1 MTGDYYPVSL
11 SVAGRPCLVVGGG
24 RVAARKVGGLL
35 ACGAEVHVIAPDVC
49 DDLMALTGISVERRR
64 YAAGDVT
71 GYRLVISATGD
82 PEVDGAVSADAEAA
96 GVWVNSADDP
106 EHCTFIVPSVHRD
119 GAVTIAVSTGGASPA
134 LARWLRE
141 QIAASFGEG
150 VGELAAVLARARQT
164 LKDAGVSTEAVDW
177 TALLDGPLPALV
189 LHGDLDAAQALLDQ
203 ALHPLL

>member
-11 SVAGRPCLVVGGG
+11 SVAGRLCLVVGGG
-24 RVAARKVGGLL
+24 HVAARKVGGLL
-35 ACGAEVHVIAPDVC
+35 ACGAVVHVIAPDVC
-49 DDLMALTGISVERRR
+49 DDLLALTGISVERRR

-119 GAVTIAVSTGGASPA
+119 GAVTVSGKAWASWRPCWPGPA
-134 LARWLRE
+134 RP
-141 QIAASFGEG
+141 SSPP
-150 VGELAAVLARARQT
+150 V
-164 LKDAGVSTEAVDW
+164 
-177 TALLDGPLPALV
+177 
-189 LHGDLDAAQALLDQ
+189 
-203 ALHPLL
+203 